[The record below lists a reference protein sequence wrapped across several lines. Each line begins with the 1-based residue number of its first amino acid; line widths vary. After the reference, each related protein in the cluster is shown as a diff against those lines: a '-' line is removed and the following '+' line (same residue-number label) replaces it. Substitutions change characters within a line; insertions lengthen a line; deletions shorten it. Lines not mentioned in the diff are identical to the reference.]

1 MNATILTIKPY
12 IAGRSK
18 PVEGKG
24 VLCNRLRQGRARGTM
39 TQLQRVQMNR
49 ADRAEEAQPFKGW
62 KPGVLSTHIN
72 GSCAAHHR

>member
-1 MNATILTIKPY
+1 MNEIILTIKPY

-24 VLCNRLRQGRARGTM
+24 VRHNRLRLGRARGTM

-49 ADRAEEAQPFKGW
+49 AERAEEAQPFMGW
-62 KPGVLSTHIN
+62 KPGAPIYLH
-72 GSCAAHHR
+72 